1 MHGQAIVSQVFE
13 PETHATAIH
22 QGDVAMTT
30 ASRPTVLIL
39 GANGRLGLAAAQA
52 FDAAGWEVLAQV
64 RRDAVVGMPT
74 RARLI
79 HKPVDDLQ
87 AMAAQ
92 AAGAQVVVHGLNPPY
107 TRWASEALP
116 LAQVAMDLAEQLG
129 ARFMLPGNVYNF
141 GTHMPPLLRSDT
153 PQQADTR
160 KGCIRVAI
168 EAEIQRRCTAGTLR
182 ATVVRAGDFFGAGK
196 GSWFDLVIAKGIRS
210 GKLVYPG
217 PLDVVHPWAYLPDLA
232 QAFVGA
238 AQAEWLASFT
248 NLHFAG
254 HTLTG
259 HAFLDALKKAA
270 ATLDM
275 APPAGFKHGSMPWGL
290 MRVGG
295 LVIPIWRELAD
306 LAYLWRVPHAL
317 EGSSMA
323 PLALPEA
330 TPIEAALRASLHA
343 LGRDHAAAV
352 PRAAAAS

>member
-1 MHGQAIVSQVFE
+1 
-13 PETHATAIH
+13 
-22 QGDVAMTT
+22 MTT
-30 ASRPTVLIL
+30 ATRPTVFIL

-52 FDAAGWEVLAQV
+52 FDAAGWRVLAQV
-64 RRDAVVGMPT
+64 RRAATVGMPA
-74 RARLI
+74 RAQLV
-79 HKPVDDLQ
+79 HGAVNDLQ
-87 AMAAQ
+87 ALSAQ
-92 AAGAQVVVHGLNPPY
+92 AAGAQVLVHGLNPPY
-107 TRWASEALP
+107 TCWSSEALP
-116 LAQVAMDLAEQLG
+116 LAHAGMDLAQQLD
-129 ARFMLPGNVYNF
+129 ARFMLPGNVYDF
-141 GTHMPPLLRSDT
+141 GTHMPSLLRSDT
-153 PQQADTR
+153 PQLADTR
-160 KGCIRVAI
+160 KGRIRVAI
-168 EAEIQRRCTAGTLR
+168 EAEMQRRCAAGTLR

-217 PLDVVHPWAYLPDLA
+217 PLDVAHPWAYLPDLA

-238 AQAEWLASFT
+238 AQAERLAPFT

-270 ATLDM
+270 AALDM
-275 APPAGFKHGSMPWGL
+275 APPAGFKRGSMPWGL

-295 LVIPIWRELAD
+295 LVIPIWRELAEM
-306 LAYLWRVPHAL
+306 AYLWRVPHAL
-317 EGSSMA
+317 DGSSMA